1 MKLRQNE
8 NLNFLQEAVW
18 MEESSIVSIKKR
30 KFEDFQ
36 ESVCL
41 LVASEKAKCLF
52 LKRKITILYLKT
64 IYKWH

>member
-1 MKLRQNE
+1 
-8 NLNFLQEAVW
+8 

-64 IYKWH
+64 IYK